1 MNNVISFKNSVTL
14 YCSPWINLVI
24 SKFMYKMKKQDDK
37 LNLSDNQTDNK
48 EENIL
53 PGYPIYPDSEDIYK
67 QFLEEEEIN
76 PEDTSKTKDP
86 NSTNIIRKNDLDD
99 EQSDTD
105 LDIPG
110 SELDDQQEEIG
121 SEDEENN
128 YYSIGGDDHIELDE
142 DMEENNT

>member
-1 MNNVISFKNSVTL
+1 
-14 YCSPWINLVI
+14 
-24 SKFMYKMKKQDDK
+24 MKKQDDK